1 MTNVA
6 PSVGLKKS
14 VKLVDLVTL
23 GAGTAIGASIFSI
36 LGPSSLIA
44 GSGILVTALLAAVP
58 MSIFGLVYA
67 FMSSA
72 YPRSGASYEWQRT
85 FIHPMAGFVVVWLRI
100 MGTALILSVM
110 GNVLIN
116 YLSAMVPLPIPGRL
130 VIFGFFTAVFLLN
143 YVGVAVAA
151 RAQTIVMMLLLITF
165 VIFVGASVPAIDLSK
180 VGNPLARGWL
190 PIITALP
197 LMIHLFMG
205 IETCTEIGEEVENAE
220 RMIPLGLLIALCLC
234 AVVYLLIAF
243 AALGVIG
250 PAALAASKAPLLS
263 AAQASIGRWA
273 LPLIGVAAV
282 LALTKSM
289 NAIFLV
295 YSRFLFAMGRS
306 GVFSPVFARI
316 HPRFGTPYVATIAAY
331 CGASICLLLPN
342 DLIFLFLATTIPN
355 MLKYFSTCLSSIL
368 LVRRHPE
375 IHARAQLRLSRGFV
389 QIVALL
395 GMAAALTIGIV
406 GLGVDWKPYALIGTW
421 LVIGLIYWSLMF
433 RREAR
438 AIAHGTIK

>member
-1 MTNVA
+1 MT
-6 PSVGLKKS
+6 PSSSTVGLKKS
-14 VKLVDLVTL
+14 VKLIDLVTL

-36 LGPSSLIA
+36 LGPSSVVA
-44 GSGILVTALLAAVP
+44 GSGILVTTLLAAIP
-58 MSIFGLVYA
+58 MSIFGLIYA

-85 FIHPMAGFVVVWLRI
+85 FVHPMLGFVVVWLRI
-100 MGTALILSVM
+100 MGTALILNVM

-116 YLSAMVPLPIPGRL
+116 YLSAMVSLPVPGRL
-130 VIFGFFTAVFLLN
+130 VVFGFFTAVFVLN

-151 RAQTIVMMLLLITF
+151 RAQTVVMILLLLIF
-165 VIFVGASVPAIDLSK
+165 AIFVAASAPDIKLSHI
-180 VGNPLARGWL
+180 GNPLAVGAL
-190 PIITALP
+190 PIIAALP

-205 IETCTEIGEEVENAE
+205 IETCTEVGEEVENAE
-220 RMIPLGLLIALCLC
+220 RLIPLGLLIALCLC

-243 AALGVIG
+243 TALGLIG
-250 PAALAASKAPLLS
+250 PTALAASKAPLLS
-263 AAQASIGRWA
+263 AAQASLGHWA

-306 GVFSPVFARI
+306 GVFSPIFARI
-316 HPRFGTPYVATIAAY
+316 HPRFGTPYVATIFAY

-355 MLKYFSTCLSSIL
+355 MLKYFSTCLASIQ
-368 LVRRHPE
+368 LVRKRPD
-375 IHARAQLRLSRGFV
+375 IHAKAQLRFSSGFV
-389 QIVALL
+389 QVVAVL
-395 GMAAALTIGIV
+395 GMVAALTIAIV
-406 GLGVDWKPYALIGTW
+406 GLGVDWKPYALIGAW
-421 LVIGLIYWSLMF
+421 LVVGLIYWTVRS
-433 RREAR
+433 RRATVAAAE
-438 AIAHGTIK
+438 